1 MVVEHREHAGRQA
14 RRIDRSGH
22 RSARRGQLEV
32 LFAIGLLEWLAVEVG
47 LDGLGQL
54 WRACIGGR
62 AVRQRDCRR
71 RRWGR
76 ARCRRWGALPGCA
89 RGHRL
94 GRSARLRR
102 RGRRGFLG
110 HWLGCVVVVVLTL
123 VLVELVVLVLLRLDA
138 GVGFL
143 TAGLLAQLGSQTG
156 QRRSGSGESIKRAA
170 ATQSATLRESPHR
183 GRQRGGQP
191 RQRVSTHRTA
201 HPQIRQHRIGHR
213 LHRPQPRIG
222 ERGIDKRGIADRRRR
237 SRSRRSRLGIGVTGS
252 LAPGVRGGSVH
263 VVEGG
268 QRRRRLGL
276 ILGSQSPRLE
286 YFADRGDLTAQEL
299 QERLLAR
306 RSVQRHRRVVNRLD
320 DLLLDVVELLLA
332 LGGRGPGAQHRLGQF
347 ALSLAELAVAVLHL
361 VVQLAYRV
369 SGAPRLLL
377 IGRHAGLAARRRC
390 GGPLLRSHDVSVG
403 VVVGALACCWIV
415 HVGGGQRGDLL
426 ALSVD
431 RHILAGLV
439 APELREERLTGLAV
453 ATE

>member
-1 MVVEHREHAGRQA
+1 M
-14 RRIDRSGH
+14 
-22 RSARRGQLEV
+22 
-32 LFAIGLLEWLAVEVG
+32 
-47 LDGLGQL
+47 
-54 WRACIGGR
+54 
-62 AVRQRDCRR
+62 
-71 RRWGR
+71 
-76 ARCRRWGALPGCA
+76 
-89 RGHRL
+89 
-94 GRSARLRR
+94 
-102 RGRRGFLG
+102 
-110 HWLGCVVVVVLTL
+110 VVVVLTL

-170 ATQSATLRESPHR
+170 ATQSATWRESPHR